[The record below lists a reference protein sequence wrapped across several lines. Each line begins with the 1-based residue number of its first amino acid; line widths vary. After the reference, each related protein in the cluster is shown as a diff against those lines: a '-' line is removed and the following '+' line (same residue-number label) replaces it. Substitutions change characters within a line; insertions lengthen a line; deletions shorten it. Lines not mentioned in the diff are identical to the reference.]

1 MEMKSSD
8 VDDININKKKWNRLL
23 SMNENLELYL
33 IFFKKICCFLPLF
46 IFFAAFPFF

>member
-1 MEMKSSD
+1 MYFKEEDNLGLMEMKSSD

-33 IFFKKICCFLPLF
+33 IF
-46 IFFAAFPFF
+46 